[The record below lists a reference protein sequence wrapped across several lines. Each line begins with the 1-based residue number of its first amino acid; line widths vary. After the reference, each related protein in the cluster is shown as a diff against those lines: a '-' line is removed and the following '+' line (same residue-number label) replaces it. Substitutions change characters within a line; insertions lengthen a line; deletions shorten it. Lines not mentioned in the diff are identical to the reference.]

1 MNRRGVAVSVVLL
14 WLAGL
19 GLLGRRELMRGEPE
33 RLAQA
38 ALLVSPSA
46 EFYAVTQRGRQIG
59 FASST
64 IDTTTNGVSIYD
76 LFVADI
82 AADSAFHRTSARLL
96 SKMSRSLRL
105 QSFVFQYGPQSSGIN
120 ATGMVNSD
128 SSLTLVITPG
138 GSRPDTQHIALNG
151 PLLLPN
157 AVPLA
162 LALAHSPKVGK
173 RYTFNVFD
181 PLSMKP
187 GPITLRVLA
196 ESLLIA
202 SDSAVMD
209 TIRNRWVVAHL
220 DTVKAWH
227 IEPDSGSSS
236 AGMLSGWVDERGR
249 MVRATEFGGF
259 VLDRRAFEIAY
270 KNWTLDRAD
279 GTHASSAEDIQET
292 TAIEASAPI
301 KDKRSVTLLR
311 LRLRGVD
318 LASFPALSGG
328 RQATMGDTL
337 AIHRETEDAMVAR
350 YQLPADGRFAQWTQ
364 PEPLI
369 QSDDRT
375 IREVSKRIQ
384 TARDIGRTTRRVDRD
399 PRVVAERLNQW
410 VFANLEKKV
419 SLSVPS
425 AIDVL
430 HRHRGDCNE
439 HTALYI
445 ALARAAGLPAR
456 GAAGLVYVDGKFY
469 YHAWPEVYLGT
480 WVPVDPTFGQFPA
493 DASHVRFVS
502 GGYVKQA
509 ELLKLV
515 GNLQIDVLASETQ
528 TP

>member
-1 MNRRGVAVSVVLL
+1 MHRRGVALVVVLL

-19 GLLGRRELMRGEPE
+19 GLLARRELMRGEPE

-38 ALLVSPSA
+38 ALLVSPGA
-46 EFYAVTQRGRQIG
+46 EFYAVTQRGQQIG

-64 IDTTTNGVSIYD
+64 VDTTTNGVSIYD

-82 AADSAFHRTSARLL
+82 AADSAIHRTSARLL
-96 SKMSRSLRL
+96 SKMSRTLRL
-105 QSFVFQYGPQSSGIN
+105 QTFVFQYGALSTGIK
-120 ATGMVNSD
+120 ATGTVNND
-128 SSLTLVITPG
+128 SSLTLVITAG
-138 GSRPDTQHIALNG
+138 GSRPDTQHVALTG

-162 LALAHSPKVGK
+162 LALAHSPKAGK

-181 PLSMKP
+181 PLSLKP

-196 ESLLIA
+196 ESTLIV

-209 TIRNRWVVAHL
+209 TLRGRWVPAHL
-220 DTVKAWH
+220 DTVTAWH

-236 AGMLSGWVDERGR
+236 AGMLSGWVDARGR

-259 VLDRRAFEIAY
+259 LLDRRAFEIAY
-270 KNWTLDRAD
+270 KNWTLDRAN
-279 GTHASSAEDIQET
+279 GSRASTADDIQET

-301 KDKRSVTLLR
+301 KDKRAVTVLR

-318 LASFPALSGG
+318 LAGFPSLDGG
-328 RQATMGDTL
+328 RQTMEHDTL
-337 AIHRETEDAMVAR
+337 VIRREGETALLPR
-350 YQLPADGRFAQWTQ
+350 YQLPADGGFAQWTQ
-364 PEPLI
+364 PEPLV
-369 QSDDRT
+369 QSEDRT
-375 IREVSKRIQ
+375 IREVSRRIQ
-384 TARDIGRTTRRVDRD
+384 TARDIGKSTRRVDLD

-425 AIDVL
+425 AIEVL
-430 HRHRGDCNE
+430 RRHRGDCNE
-439 HTALYI
+439 HTTLYI

-456 GAAGLVYVDGKFY
+456 GAAGLVYVGGKFY

-493 DASHVRFVS
+493 DASHIRFVS

-515 GNLQIDVLASETQ
+515 GNLQIDVLSSETLPQ
-528 TP
+528 